1 MICEKKEMLLE
12 LRSVCPISAS
22 SVCVMELYVLDI
34 QCVLGG
40 GSGID

>member
-1 MICEKKEMLLE
+1 M
-12 LRSVCPISAS
+12 CPVSAS

-40 GSGID
+40 GSVTSVSSVHMVT